1 MVGQGLDVLQ
11 KVIFCLF
18 LGFFTKNSEIHLLN
32 VGWDCIILG
41 KFPDLMHLLESS
53 MSQPLQ
59 APTPHPVRPGARRRA
74 FTVSALAVLTAGPL
88 VCTPALAVEPGQ
100 PAPRFDLP
108 AIRAG
113 AGVYVPNTTV
123 DLADYQGKTV
133 YLDFWASW
141 CGPCKQSFPWMNDM
155 QARYGSKGLQVLAI
169 NLDQR
174 ATDARDFLIA
184 NPARFDVAF
193 DAKGATP
200 TLYGI
205 KGMPT
210 SVLIGPTGR
219 VLWTHTGFRPDEKAE
234 LEQLIQKALKP

>member
-1 MVGQGLDVLQ
+1 MPFLSSAATQG
-11 KVIFCLF
+11 
-18 LGFFTKNSEIHLLN
+18 G
-32 VGWDCIILG
+32 
-41 KFPDLMHLLESS
+41 
-53 MSQPLQ
+53 Q
-59 APTPHPVRPGARRRA
+59 APSSRRTLMR
-74 FTVSALAVLTAGPL
+74 SALALLATSAG
-88 VCTPALAVEPGQ
+88 VGTPVLAVEPGQ

-141 CGPCKQSFPWMNDM
+141 CGPCKQSFPWMNEL
-155 QARYGSKGLQVLAI
+155 QARYGAKGLQVLAI

-174 ATDARDFLIA
+174 GTDARDFLIA

-234 LEQLIQKALKP
+234 LEQQIQRALKA